1 MKFLFSILLAFSFAE
16 SESEYYFGNSCR
28 DLSSDAKKIYYH
40 QADNY
45 YFKHKITQN
54 KILIESCEE
63 LLSFSRNE
71 SYEFIQMPCY
81 GRGEETIDG
90 IYLGCID
97 STTISD
103 CESIESLNK
112 SKNPKISYINKETIL
127 KEIYNSELDSNLF
140 RFELSNNIITTPSYS
155 NVFNDIKS
163 TESLICDE
171 DDFCYCNII
180 DSEQCRVDLG
190 TPHSH
195 YPESSLIFEENSIT
209 ANSYYESNSISVF
222 GICDYNGD
230 GYQDV
235 LIQNHHNYN
244 QGSGYS
250 GYTAIFTK
258 KSASSKF
265 ELIDKIL
272 GIGH

>member
-1 MKFLFSILLAFSFAE
+1 MLITLIAFSFAE
-16 SESEYYFGNSCR
+16 SESEYYFGNSCV
-28 DLSSDAKKIYYH
+28 DLSSDGKRIYYH

-81 GRGEETIDG
+81 GRGEETVDE
-90 IYLGCID
+90 IYLGCVD

-103 CESIESLNK
+103 CESKESLNK
-112 SKNPKISYINKETIL
+112 TKKPKKSYIKKEAIL
-127 KEIYNSELDSNLF
+127 KEIYNSELDSSLF
-140 RFELSNNIITTPSYS
+140 GFELSNNIITTPSYS

-195 YPESSLIFEENSIT
+195 YPESYLIFEENSIE
-209 ANSYYESNSISVF
+209 AASYFEFQRISLF

-235 LIQNHHNYN
+235 TIEYN
-244 QGSGYS
+244 QGYNQGTGYS

-272 GIGH
+272 EYGH